1 MKKRLDFWDIVLR
14 VMYTFIGLG
23 VLIGLFIAMRVYVV
37 DQFVIPTDSMRPT
50 LIPGD
55 YVIVNKLIAGAQIYD
70 RLDFKDG
77 DPLECHRTRGF
88 RKVDHNDIV
97 IFNFPINRRKYK
109 IEFKI
114 NYVYGKR
121 CIGLPGDTVEIRNG
135 YFKNNNYTGILGV
148 EEEQRR
154 LAETPD
160 SLIAHTVIH
169 AFPFDFRH
177 YGWTIKEFGPLYVPR
192 QGGQVRLDTVNFQ
205 LYRLVIEYETGE
217 KLRVNAQRQLT
228 LGGKP
233 IDHYTF
239 QGNYYFFCGDHVL
252 NSNDSRYWGFVP
264 EEFIVGVVT
273 RITCSRDKESGEFR
287 WDRLLKRVKKQ
298 TGE

>member
-1 MKKRLDFWDIVLR
+1 MKKRWNFWDILLY
-14 VMYTFIGLG
+14 VMYAFIGIG
-23 VLIGLFIAMRVYVV
+23 VLIGLFIALRVYVV

-55 YVIVNKLIAGAQIYD
+55 YVIVNKLIAGARIYD
-70 RLDFKDG
+70 RLDVGEG
-77 DPLECHRTRGF
+77 DRLECHRTKGL
-88 RKVDHNDIV
+88 RKVEHNDIV

-109 IEFKI
+109 MEFKI
-114 NYVYGKR
+114 NYVYAKR
-121 CIGLPGDTVEIRNG
+121 CIGLPGDTVRIRNG
-135 YFKNNNYTGILGV
+135 YFRNSNYDGVLGV

-154 LAETPD
+154 LSETPD
-160 SLIAHTVIH
+160 SLIADNVLH

-177 YGWTIKEFGPLYVPR
+177 YGWTVKEFGPLYVPR
-192 QGGQVRLDTVNFQ
+192 AGGQVMLDTVNFQ

-217 KLRVNAQRQLT
+217 KLRVDAQRRLT

-233 IDHYTF
+233 IDSYTF
-239 QGNYYFFCGDHVL
+239 QGDYYFFCGDQVL

-273 RITCSRDKESGEFR
+273 RITYSRDRESGEFR
-287 WDRLLKRVKKQ
+287 WDRLLKSLKK
-298 TGE
+298 

>member
-55 YVIVNKLIAGAQIYD
+55 YVIVNKLIAGARIYD

-97 IFNFPINRRKYK
+97 IFNFPINRKKYK

-192 QGGQVRLDTVNFQ
+192 KGG
-205 LYRLVIEYETGE
+205 TGG
-217 KLRVNAQRQLT
+217 A
-228 LGGKP
+228 
-233 IDHYTF
+233 
-239 QGNYYFFCGDHVL
+239 
-252 NSNDSRYWGFVP
+252 
-264 EEFIVGVVT
+264 
-273 RITCSRDKESGEFR
+273 
-287 WDRLLKRVKKQ
+287 
-298 TGE
+298 

>member
-1 MKKRLDFWDIVLR
+1 MKKRLDFWDIILR
-14 VMYTFIGLG
+14 VMYTFIGIG
-23 VLIGLFIAMRVYVV
+23 VVIGIIIAMRVYVV
-37 DQFVIPTDSMRPT
+37 DQFAIPTDSMRPT

-55 YVIVNKLIAGAQIYD
+55 YVIVNKLIAGARIYD

-77 DPLECHRTRGF
+77 DPLECHRMKGL
-88 RKVDHNDIV
+88 RKVEHNDIV
-97 IFNFPINRRKYK
+97 IFNFPINRSKYR

-135 YFKNNNYTGILGV
+135 YFKNNNYNGIFGV
-148 EEEQRR
+148 EEEQRS
-154 LAETPD
+154 LSETPD
-160 SLIAHTVIH
+160 LLIANTVIH

-177 YGWTIKEFGPLYVPR
+177 YSWTIKEFGPLYVPR
-192 QGGQVRLDTVNFQ
+192 KGGQVVLDTVNFQ

-233 IDHYTF
+233 IDSHL
-239 QGNYYFFCGDHVL
+239 FCGTVFCTTAL
-252 NSNDSRYWGFVP
+252 CQQIAEKV
-264 EEFIVGVVT
+264 
-273 RITCSRDKESGEFR
+273 RIA
-287 WDRLLKRVKKQ
+287 VKGYQ
-298 TGE
+298 